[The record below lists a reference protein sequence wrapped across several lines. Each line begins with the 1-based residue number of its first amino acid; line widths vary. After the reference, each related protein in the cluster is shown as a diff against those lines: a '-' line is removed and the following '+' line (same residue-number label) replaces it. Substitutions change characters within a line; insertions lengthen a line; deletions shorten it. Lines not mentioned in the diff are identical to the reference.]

1 MMRALF
7 AGVSG
12 LRNHQ
17 TWMDVI
23 GNNIANVN
31 TVAYKG
37 SRVTFKEAFAQLI
50 QGGAQPTSTMGGTN
64 PVQIGAGVNIGSIDQ
79 MFTQGSLQSTGRN
92 TDLAIQGDGFFI
104 VNNGSRDV
112 YTRAGNFQLDAT
124 GRLVTPVG
132 YVAQGRVADETGN
145 FPSGNQ
151 IEDIQINMG
160 QTAPA
165 RATTTVG
172 FSGNL
177 DAAAAVDDT
186 HVMGI
191 TVYDATGAGHEVE
204 IEFINT
210 GPGAWDWIAT
220 CGTTAIA
227 PAGNGTVT
235 FNGDGTL
242 DLFTYPGGGAG
253 LTITPAGGSADPF
266 DITID
271 AGATGGIG
279 GLTGFAGTSDAVVN
293 TQDGYQAGNL
303 VEIGV
308 DYRGMITGY
317 FTNGTSTNLA
327 QLALANFDNPS
338 GLQRMGENVYSES
351 SNSGLAIL
359 NFAGEGSASS
369 ITPGALES
377 SNVDISQEFTNMIIA
392 QRGFQAN
399 ARVISTADEILQEL
413 VNIRR

>member
-31 TVAYKG
+31 TVAFKA
-37 SRVTFKEAFAQLI
+37 SRVTFKEAFAQLM
-50 QGGAQPTSTMGGTN
+50 QGGAQPTPSVGGTN
-64 PVQIGAGVNIGSIDQ
+64 PIQIGAGVNVGSIDQ
-79 MFTQGSLQSTGRN
+79 MFTQGSLQSTGQN

-104 VNNGSRDV
+104 VNNGQRSV
-112 YTRAGNFQLDAT
+112 YTRAGNFQLDAN

-132 YVAQGRVADETGN
+132 FIAQGRIADELGQ

-151 IEDIQINMG
+151 VEDIQINMG
-160 QTAPA
+160 ATSPA
-165 RATTTVG
+165 RETTTMG

-177 DAAAAVDDT
+177 DSNAAVDDT
-186 HVMGI
+186 HTMGI
-191 TVYDATGAGHEVE
+191 TVYDATGGPHVVE
-204 IEFINT
+204 IEFTNT
-210 GPGAWDWIAT
+210 GPGAWSWTASSDSAT
-220 CGTTAIA
+220 VT
-227 PAGNGTVT
+227 PAAAGAVT

-242 DLFTYPGGGAG
+242 ASFTYPGGGSD
-253 LTITPAGGSADPF
+253 LTITPTAGSADPF
-266 DITID
+266 TVAIESGTVDGID
-271 AGATGGIG
+271 
-279 GLTGFAGTSDAVVN
+279 GLTGFAGSSSAVVN
-293 TQDGYQAGNL
+293 SQDGFQAGNL
-303 VEIGV
+303 VDISV

-327 QLALANFDNPS
+327 QLALASFDNPS
-338 GLQRMGENVYSES
+338 GLQRNGENVYTES
-351 SNSGLAIL
+351 ANSGLAIL
-359 NFAGEGSASS
+359 DYAGDGSSS
-369 ITPGALES
+369 SVTPGALES

>member
-1 MMRALF
+1 
-7 AGVSG
+7 V
-12 LRNHQ
+12 
-17 TWMDVI
+17 
-23 GNNIANVN
+23 
-31 TVAYKG
+31 
-37 SRVTFKEAFAQLI
+37 
-50 QGGAQPTSTMGGTN
+50 GGTN
-64 PVQIGAGVNIGSIDQ
+64 PVQIGAGVNVGSIDQ
-79 MFTQGSLQSTGRN
+79 LFTQGSLQSTGQN

-104 VNNGSRDV
+104 VNNGQRNV

-132 YVAQGRVADETGN
+132 YVAQGRVADEMGE
-145 FPSGNQ
+145 FPAGGQ

-165 RATTTVG
+165 RSTSVMG

-186 HVMGI
+186 HSMGI
-191 TVYDATGAGHEVE
+191 TVYDATGAAHEIEVE
-204 IEFINT
+204 FTNT
-210 GPGAWDWIAT
+210 GPGAWTWVAT
-220 CGTTAIA
+220 CDTTGIT
-227 PAGNGTVT
+227 PAGSGTVT

-242 DLFTYPGGGAG
+242 DTFTYPGGGAG

-266 DITID
+266 DITIE
-271 AGATGGIG
+271 AGTSGGIG
-279 GLTGFAGTSDAVVN
+279 GLTGFAGTSDAVVDS
-293 TQDGYQAGNL
+293 QDGYQSGNL
-303 VEIGV
+303 VEISV

-317 FTNGTSTNLA
+317 FTNGTSFNLA

-351 SNSGLAIL
+351 SNSGLAITD
-359 NFAGEGSASS
+359 FAGEASASS